1 MMYRNLKRAAL
12 VIAALLGL
20 PLLGL
25 GNAVAQEAT
34 PAAAVSGEINL
45 MAYASEFR
53 DNYTQ
58 AVVAPCADELGITV
72 NYVDGNSS
80 AEMLAQLRTQKDDPQ
95 IDVALMDVSIAAVG
109 NTEQLF
115 QPLDPAVV
123 TNLEN
128 LYENAITAGN
138 YGPAVTFDHLV
149 LVYNTELVQ
158 PAPTSWNALW
168 DEQFAGKVV
177 LTAPPDIQGLA
188 LTIITNQMEGADYTQ
203 TIDPAIA
210 RLAEMAPRVLTFDP
224 QPEQYTIVTNGDGA
238 LAVGWNARAQ
248 LYSDR
253 SDGRL
258 GVVLPEEGSI
268 FQVNTI
274 NLVNGARNAPA
285 AQAFINC
292 ALGAEAQ
299 ARFADTMFYA
309 PVNSKAEVSED
320 VLARTASSPEL
331 VERMIPVD
339 WTVIGEVRDDWLD
352 RWRREVIT
360 GS

>member
-1 MMYRNLKRAAL
+1 MTYRKLGRAVV

-25 GNAVAQEAT
+25 SNAVAQDAT

-58 AVVAPCADELGITV
+58 AVVEPCADELGITV
-72 NYVDGNSS
+72 NYVDGSSS

-95 IDVALMDVSIAAVG
+95 IDIALMDVSIAAIG

-149 LVYNTELVQ
+149 LIYNTELVQ

-248 LYSDR
+248 LYSDQ
-253 SDGRL
+253 SDGQTRRRSA
-258 GVVLPEEGSI
+258 GGREHLPGQHHQPCQRRTERRRCPSLHQLRAWRRGPGQI
-268 FQVNTI
+268 C
-274 NLVNGARNAPA
+274 GH
-285 AQAFINC
+285 
-292 ALGAEAQ
+292 
-299 ARFADTMFYA
+299 
-309 PVNSKAEVSED
+309 D
-320 VLARTASSPEL
+320 VLRA
-331 VERMIPVD
+331 
-339 WTVIGEVRDDWLD
+339 GQ
-352 RWRREVIT
+352 
-360 GS
+360 